1 MSILIARINIRTIVV
16 TLIGAILVLSGGLM
30 GGVLAQTAEETPYD
44 PSGISRRDRRYG
56 GIEGK
61 DGETFRAPIPRPP
74 SPVPAAPQPATVAP
88 KPIPAPAPAIPV
100 APVNLPAPPTVVR
113 GSGSN
118 VGSVTLLFNPVS
130 MRVKQGMS
138 FTQDIVV
145 NNPRGTGFDSA
156 EVMVKYS
163 PEYLSVISFDSA
175 ALVKTIESRIVPG
188 KYAAA
193 KIVTN
198 EVDEKNGI
206 VRFSIKNDTG
216 NFYYSGAIATIHW
229 FAKQKIFGSKISYA
243 FVSETNRLGT
253 SITIKKQDI
262 LGAPGDPT
270 DGVIS
275 ATISIN

>member
-1 MSILIARINIRTIVV
+1 
-16 TLIGAILVLSGGLM
+16 M

-44 PSGISRRDRRYG
+44 LSGISRRDRRYG
-56 GIEGK
+56 GAIEGK
-61 DGETFRAPIPRPP
+61 GGEAFRAPIPRPP

-88 KPIPAPAPAIPV
+88 TPIPAPAPAIPV
-100 APVNLPAPPTVVR
+100 VPVSLPAPPTVVR

-118 VGSVTLLFNPVS
+118 VGSVTLLFNPIS

-270 DGVIS
+270 DGVVS
-275 ATISIN
+275 ATISID